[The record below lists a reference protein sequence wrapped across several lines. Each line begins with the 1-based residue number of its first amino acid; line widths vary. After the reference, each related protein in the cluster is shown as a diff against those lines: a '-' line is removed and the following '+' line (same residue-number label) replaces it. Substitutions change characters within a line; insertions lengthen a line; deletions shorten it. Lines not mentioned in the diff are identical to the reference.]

1 MSSTFGRKKL
11 IKDISSNT
19 FQTAIT
25 QFFGLLIFYIT
36 SKYLSKDDFG
46 EFNWSMAV
54 GSTVIAIAS
63 LGLDLVFVR
72 KVALGKDI
80 ISISGIHFFHTLAIA
95 LVLGSGVFLIQLL
108 VPAFNQSHPLFFYIF
123 LNLALANMANSFKLC
138 MNGLEAYKR
147 LAFLAL
153 FTNSIKFI
161 LIIALYLT
169 HKFTILNVIYC
180 YLITTAFEFVLA
192 YVMLNKSMAA
202 RVKPLLKVKEYKYF
216 ILESLPQLG
225 VVLFDSALA
234 RIDWI
239 LLGIVST
246 AAITAEYSFVYK
258 IFELSKLPLLIIS
271 PILLTRFSKLFSS
284 ESIVSPEHQ
293 HEIQIFLKLELFIIM
308 LIPLVLCCVWTPLID
323 YFTDNKY
330 GAVNEI
336 NYYIL
341 VLCVPLM
348 ALINFLWT
356 LGFVQGQLKVIM
368 FITIGVSIM
377 NILANVFLIPLYG
390 AMGSAIAFLIS
401 TIFQLALFLKYIHQ
415 NRLKFEL
422 KNALL
427 AFLVALLAVVCAKFL
442 SNNVIFTTVMA
453 LVIYALLAL
462 LTKQIVI
469 QEIKQ
474 VLRR

>member
-1 MSSTFGRKKL
+1 
-11 IKDISSNT
+11 
-19 FQTAIT
+19 
-25 QFFGLLIFYIT
+25 
-36 SKYLSKDDFG
+36 
-46 EFNWSMAV
+46 
-54 GSTVIAIAS
+54 
-63 LGLDLVFVR
+63 
-72 KVALGKDI
+72 
-80 ISISGIHFFHTLAIA
+80 
-95 LVLGSGVFLIQLL
+95 
-108 VPAFNQSHPLFFYIF
+108 
-123 LNLALANMANSFKLC
+123 

-147 LAFLAL
+147 LAVLSL
-153 FTNSIKFI
+153 ITNSIKFL
-161 LIIALYLT
+161 LIIALYLI
-169 HKFTILNVIYC
+169 HQFTILNVIYC
-180 YLITTAFEFVLA
+180 YLITTAVEFVLA
-192 YVMLNKSMAA
+192 YVMLNKSLAI

-293 HEIQIFLKLELFIIM
+293 HEIQIFLKLELFLIM
-308 LIPLVLCCVWTPLID
+308 LIPLVLSCVWTPLID

-330 GAVNEI
+330 GAVNEV

-341 VLCVPLM
+341 ALCVPLM
-348 ALINFLWT
+348 AVINFLWT

-377 NILANVFLIPLYG
+377 NILGNTILIPFYG
-390 AMGSAIAFLIS
+390 AQGSAIAFLAS
-401 TIFQLALFLKYIHQ
+401 TILQLFLYLKYIHQ
-415 NRLKFEL
+415 NRLKFKL
-422 KNALL
+422 KNAGL
-427 AFLVALLAVVCAKFL
+427 AFLIAVFAVACAKFL
-442 SNNVIFTTVMA
+442 SNNVIFTTAMA
-453 LVIYALLAL
+453 LMIYVLLAL
-462 LTKQIVI
+462 LSKQII
-469 QEIKQ
+469 FKEIKQ